1 MEYEV
6 LDPFSPFFSG
16 LKPAHVPFKT
26 TIYCVKRIFS
36 DTAVDVSVVF
46 RRIFYILMAC
56 LYCFRMGT
64 FTDSLIPKVTHGYSA
79 WVVKLSIHSS
89 ESIKLKGG
97 LLIADRF
104 LVIYCNLK
112 GRRFIVMRNLSNRTT
127 TTIARTPCEAVTL
140 RF

>member
-1 MEYEV
+1 
-6 LDPFSPFFSG
+6 
-16 LKPAHVPFKT
+16 
-26 TIYCVKRIFS
+26 
-36 DTAVDVSVVF
+36 
-46 RRIFYILMAC
+46 
-56 LYCFRMGT
+56 MGT

-97 LLIADRF
+97 LQIADRF
-104 LVIYCNLK
+104 LVIYCYLK

-127 TTIARTPCEAVTL
+127 TTIARTPCEVVTL